1 MRSKFA
7 HFPDGILLHY
17 LQVEFKVLSTSR
29 NGLKVAKAG
38 HKSEGLMG
46 MMADRHDSQ

>member
-1 MRSKFA
+1 MT
-7 HFPDGILLHY
+7 
-17 LQVEFKVLSTSR
+17 TSR

-46 MMADRHDSQ
+46 MMADSYDSERLRGGHGG

>member
-7 HFPDGILLHY
+7 HYPYGILLHF

-29 NGLKVAKAG
+29 NGLEVAKAG
-38 HKSEGLMG
+38 HKSEGLMD
-46 MMADRHDSQ
+46 MMAYRHDSR